1 MTLSAA
7 IRKAE
12 ISGASVLYR
21 ISTGIL
27 MRSIRDSF
35 TADEHAATD
44 WQVYYPE
51 PFIGHSGVE

>member
-7 IRKAE
+7 ICKAE
-12 ISGASVLYR
+12 ISGASKIYR
-21 ISTGIL
+21 LSKGIV
-27 MRSIRDSF
+27 MWSIHDLF
-35 TADEHAATD
+35 TAEERTAAD